1 MRQMRTLVKVN
12 QEEKRLW
19 ERKITEEVKLIK
31 IQGAR
36 DWKKKVKTYEMALTW
51 EKHKIKKG

>member
-1 MRQMRTLVKVN
+1 MGTIEEHLMKVVRLECYMRQMRTLVKVN

-31 IQGAR
+31 I
-36 DWKKKVKTYEMALTW
+36 
-51 EKHKIKKG
+51 